1 MSISDEE
8 CKILILDDESD
19 ILDELSAMSSRAG
32 FAPITTVNPE
42 KALDMLKAD
51 GDIRVL
57 VSDVRMPG
65 WDGLDLVR
73 ALTRDQGEER
83 VEIVFMSGYASR
95 DHVQHALRMEAT
107 DFLFK
112 PFREQEFVKAIRT
125 ALRRDLERRQFRE
138 VLNLTRGQLNKIE
151 SRLRYLHSEKEE
163 VDPDQES
170 GREKSMQGA
179 VTREGARAAQDHTEA
194 GTHRLL
200 RGAAEA
206 RVLRGRYFDPDV
218 CNGATWN
225 ILIDLMIARLAG
237 RPDYVSSLAVGS
249 GIPLTTAL
257 RHVEELVNRGLVRKE
272 RDPSDRRRVFLWLTD
287 DAALRMEQFLEEC
300 AQEHLL
306 DI

>member
-1 MSISDEE
+1 MSDED
-8 CKILILDDESD
+8 CKILILDDESE
-19 ILDELSAMSSRAG
+19 ILEELGTMASRAG
-32 FAPITTVNPE
+32 FKPITMVNPE
-42 KALDMLKAD
+42 KALGKLKED
-51 GDIRVL
+51 SDIRVL

-73 ALTRDQGEER
+73 ALTREQGEER
-83 VEIVFMSGYASR
+83 AEIIFMSGYASR

-138 VLNLTRGQLNKIE
+138 VLNLTRGQLSKIE
-151 SRLRYLHSEKEE
+151 SRLRYLHSEKED
-163 VDPDQES
+163 VGPDGES
-170 GREKSMQGA
+170 DNDASLAGGA
-179 VTREGARAAQDHTEA
+179 DRDDRRDDLDHLEEGA
-194 GTHRLL
+194 HRLL
-200 RGAAEA
+200 RSSAEA
-206 RVLRGRYFDPDV
+206 RVTRARFFDPEV

-257 RHVEELVNRGLVRKE
+257 RHVEDLVSRGLVRKE

-300 AQEHLL
+300 LNEQLL
-306 DI
+306 DL